1 VNKVS
6 FSSQDALL
14 RIREIAGDLADS

>member
-14 RIREIAGDLADS
+14 RIREIAGDLADP